1 MSGEHSALRAL
12 GRFKVTARLAKGDLS
27 IAEVVLTY

>member
-12 GRFKVTARLAKGDLS
+12 GRFRVTELLAGVEFGVGV
-27 IAEVVLTY
+27 AY